1 MAKLVR
7 HTAPRDIPNGFII
20 NENNSLLSFIVPENG
35 ENLYYRGVD
44 GWQFLGA
51 SPGYLYL
58 FDEPLFNTQHGYI
71 QPTTNQIMFGKIY
84 ESLQSNSV
92 YTFSFWCKR
101 TTGSLPNKVNFFIGT
116 SPTQI
121 PASFTPKYGYKEV
134 AVNDYWSSYELTF
147 YTNQLDPSATYY
159 MVFQFPDG
167 GEFFMDG
174 FQLENKPYRTT
185 YITGDNTIL
194 KNSDN
199 YYWSG
204 LPNNSTSIR
213 LAHVSG
219 GRPIS
224 FYSIGFNLIEAE
236 GLGLPDFTHS
246 NIELPLNPIQ
256 LYQGSIPDQRDITFD
271 FVVYSQDLPDLLNKR
286 KQLIKQLKDG
296 RLHIQL
302 QLIDCD
308 GTNSDVMEATLLYDG
323 GANLT
328 LNSFYGEEI
337 SLDFTSSDPYLYKIG
352 IGCDIL
358 SPVATGNANFL
369 AKNNGVWSNMA
380 SPINGVWSKLVMADG
395 GLYALFRTPA
405 INTPFLYRYDFK
417 TNVWTPL
424 LWSAAASQNFFDM
437 VLVGNDLYICGKFGK
452 VNAPVGTPRI
462 NGSTNNLIKYNI
474 TTNTV
479 SSVFQS
485 TSAIDTPY
493 IYSVKLISEYR
504 LIVCGHFNYIVGPNP
519 ISVQHIAEY
528 NLLDGVTYSVISG
541 GFNSEYDIVYTAIE
555 IPGNQLI
562 IGGNFDKGSIS
573 NLMKVTNMQ
582 QKNISNR
589 STLEAGSPNNT
600 VYTLAK
606 DKNNNV
612 YVGGS
617 FSNANTGQGTGTQN
631 VGNYNNG
638 ATPVSIGKLVNNY
651 TNIQGLPDGSILNLY
666 DNGVGAAYELT
677 VDTDGM
683 LYVVGY
689 FNYYGQ
695 LEMNGFNGTD
705 TTMLIDAIFTGDFS
719 RNCSSFAKYNTNT
732 QKWEQPSILYDSEQ
746 QIYDVL
752 IMNDETYKRV
762 GIDIILPVSGQYK
775 ANNEVTVYIDE
786 LASPA
791 YPNINVIGG
800 LFSNVRIT
808 DIISN
813 TAGLHFNRYLTPSE
827 RLLVELRGLL
837 PKVTSSI
844 YGELNGQ
851 LLYGSS
857 PKQFILYPGY
867 NNIKLGLSLDT
878 VVGSDSPLL
887 IIVYDKK
894 YLSLDGIV
902 NEY

>member
-84 ESLQSNSV
+84 EPLQSNSV

-101 TTGSLPNKVNFFIGT
+101 TPGSLPNKVNFFIGT

-121 PASFTPKYGYKEV
+121 PASFTPKYGYKE
-134 AVNDYWSSYELTF
+134 ASVNDYWSSYELTF
-147 YTNQLDPSATYY
+147 YTNQLDQSATYY

-174 FQLENKPYRTT
+174 FQLENSPYRTT

-369 AKNNGVWSNMA
+369 TKNNGVWSNMP
-380 SPINGVWSKLVMADG
+380 SPINGIWSKLIMAEG
-395 GLYALFRTPA
+395 GLYALFRTPDV
-405 INTPFLYRYDFK
+405 NTPFLYRYDFK
-417 TNVWTPL
+417 ANVWTPL

-462 NGSTNNLIKYNI
+462 NGTTVNLLKYNI
-474 TTNTV
+474 PTNTV
-479 SSVFQS
+479 TGIFQS
-485 TSAIDTPY
+485 MTGTTTPF
-493 IYSVKLISEYR
+493 IYSLELLPGYR
-504 LIVCGHFNYIVGPNP
+504 LAFGGHFTSLVRQGSTVTTKHVAI
-519 ISVQHIAEY
+519 Y
-528 NLLDGVTYSVISG
+528 NLIGTTVDYVLLAGINDNNG
-541 GFNSEYDIVYTAIE
+541 IVYSMVDV
-555 IPGNQLI
+555 PGNQLLV
-562 IGGNFDKGSIS
+562 GGSFTANGTS
-573 NLMKVTNMQ
+573 NLLLIN
-582 QKNISNR
+582 NIHIKDYTTHNAFA
-589 STLEAGSPNNT
+589 AGAPNGA
-600 VYTLAK
+600 VYSLAK
-606 DKNNNV
+606 DNNNVV

-617 FSNANTGQGTGTQN
+617 FSNANTGQSTGTQN
-631 VGNYNNG
+631 VGNYNSG
-638 ATPVSIGKLVNNY
+638 VTPVSIGKMVNNY
-651 TNIQGLPDGSILNLY
+651 TNIQGLPNGSILNLY

-677 VDTDGM
+677 VDNDGM

-705 TTMLIDAIFTGDFS
+705 TTMLTDAIFTGDFS

-732 QKWEQPSILYDSEQ
+732 QKWEQPSILYDSEK

-752 IMNDETYKRV
+752 IMDDEAYKRV
-762 GIDIILPVSGQYK
+762 GIDIILPVNGQYK
-775 ANNEVTVYIDE
+775 ANNEVTIYIDE

-791 YPNINVIGG
+791 YPNISVIGG

-827 RLLVELRGLL
+827 RLSVELRGLL

-878 VVGSDSPLL
+878 VVGSDSPIL
-887 IIVYDKK
+887 IVVYNK
-894 YLSLDGIV
+894 
-902 NEY
+902 